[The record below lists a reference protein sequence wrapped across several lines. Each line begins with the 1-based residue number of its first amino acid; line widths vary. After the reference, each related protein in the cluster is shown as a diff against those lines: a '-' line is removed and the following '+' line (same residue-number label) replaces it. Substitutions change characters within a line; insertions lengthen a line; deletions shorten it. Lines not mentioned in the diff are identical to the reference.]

1 MVELEEQATGASRH
15 IIERPRLTRLL
26 DETTARV
33 IILVAPA
40 GYGKTTLA
48 RQWLATRPHAW
59 FEASSALADVAGLI
73 RTLGETL
80 LPFSE
85 PDDGRLLDLLRS
97 VHDASVLEAIAN
109 LQAGRIDPWPDD
121 AWLVIDDYESIST
134 SEASNAYVELLLRAS
149 TVNLLLTSRVMP
161 QWATARKRL
170 YGDYLIVTREQ
181 LAMTDAEARQ
191 VLHGREAQELPTLIS
206 TAAGWPAVLGL
217 ASLSEAH
224 EPSSVLPEALYD
236 YFADELFQRA
246 SPSLRSA
253 LPKLALLQTVTAE
266 VAAAA
271 FGADDATEMLREAK
285 ELGFLS
291 GEDSA
296 LSFQPL
302 LRAFLRRKEAAPA
315 RHEETVDRLTR
326 FLLDSHEW
334 DQAFDVIRDSSQPQA
349 LLALFDLAHE
359 PLLKSG
365 RTATL
370 DEWLAFA
377 GAIEVQA
384 PLLDLVR
391 AELAIRDGTS
401 AYAEQL
407 ALRVAEQTN
416 DQRLASR
423 AFSIAGRAAHL
434 DNREGAALAHFRTAG
449 ERANHDRERHH
460 AAWGALLAAQEF
472 KSDDE
477 LGLVLD
483 TFFRYGTDSADDAV
497 RAATAQVAV
506 ALTSHGLSG
515 VIGPALAT
523 LRAFRKSADP
533 VAVSSLLNSLS
544 RSLSLAARYEEAREL
559 AEEELDVAT
568 CAKLQFVVP
577 YGHVSHAAALVG
589 LCRYREVEDSLS
601 LATSHAEDMGDEHN
615 VFDALTVRAKAAIAQ
630 GQAYRAAQL
639 TATRTDT
646 SGVSSGMRA
655 EYAATRGLALA
666 CAGRGAEAESVL
678 AEAENHSSIP
688 EVAAL
693 VACSRAVLALGGG
706 RRPEAAR
713 ALEQPLAL
721 MMFDSI
727 VVACRGYPDMVG
739 AVKATGRHLP
749 QRLVNA
755 MIAQPSPSQRD
766 QLLASLTP
774 REREVL
780 ELLTRGYTN
789 REIAAA
795 LVIAEVTAKVHVHRI
810 IHKLGVRSRTEAAI
824 YALTKRR
831 PEVQGETPAS
841 HLDPDQAPKA

>member
-33 IILVAPA
+33 IMLVAPA

-48 RQWLATRPHAW
+48 RQWLAKRPHVW
-59 FEASSALADVAGLI
+59 FEASTALTDVAGLV
-73 RTLGETL
+73 RKVEETLG
-80 LPFSE
+80 PFSE

-97 VHDASVLEAIAN
+97 AHDGSVLEAIAN

-121 AWLVIDDYESIST
+121 AWLAIDDYESIST
-134 SEASNAYVELLLRAS
+134 SEASEAYVELLLRAS

-161 QWATARKRL
+161 HWATARKRL

-191 VLHGREAQELPTLIS
+191 VLQRREAEELPTLIS

-217 ASLSEAH
+217 ASLSDAH
-224 EPSSVLPEALYD
+224 EPSAVLPEALYD
-236 YFADELFQRA
+236 YFADELVRRA
-246 SPSLRSA
+246 SPCLRDA
-253 LPKLALLQTVTAE
+253 LPKLALLQTITPAI
-266 VAAAA
+266 AAAG
-271 FGADDATEMLREAK
+271 FGAENATEMLREAK
-285 ELGFLS
+285 ELGFVS

-302 LRAFLRRKEAAPA
+302 LRAFIRRKEPAPA
-315 RHEETVDRLTR
+315 GHEETVDRLIR
-326 FLLDSHEW
+326 FLLRSRDW
-334 DQAFDVIRDSSQPQA
+334 DQAFEVIRDTSQPEA
-349 LLALFDLAHE
+349 LVPLFELAHE

-365 RTATL
+365 CTATL
-370 DEWLAFA
+370 AEWLAFA
-377 GAIEVQA
+377 GAIEVRA

-391 AELAIRDGTS
+391 AELAIREGAS
-401 AYAEQL
+401 GYAEQL
-407 ALRVAEQTN
+407 ALRVAAQTN
-416 DQRLASR
+416 DQQLASR

-434 DNREGAALAHFRTAG
+434 DNREGTALAHFRVAG
-449 ERANHDRERHH
+449 EHASDDRERHH

-477 LGLVLD
+477 LGLVLE

-515 VIGPALAT
+515 VIEPALAT

-559 AEEELDVAT
+559 AQEELDVAT
-568 CAKLQFVVP
+568 SATLQFVVP

-589 LCRYREVEDSLS
+589 LCRYREADDSLS
-601 LATSHAEDMGDEHN
+601 LAASHAEDIGDEHN

-630 GQAYRAAQL
+630 GQTDRAEQL
-639 TATRTDT
+639 TATRADT
-646 SGVSSGMRA
+646 SAISSGMHA

-666 CAGRGAEAESVL
+666 CAGRIPEAERIL
-678 AEAENHSSIP
+678 GEAEEHSAIP
-688 EVAAL
+688 EAIAI
-693 VACSRAVLALGGG
+693 VACSHAVLALRGGSEK
-706 RRPEAAR
+706 EAAR
-713 ALEQPLAL
+713 ALELPLAL
-721 MMFDSI
+721 MMFDPI
-727 VVACRGYPDMVG
+727 VVACRGYPAMVR

-749 QRLVNA
+749 QRLLKA
-755 MIAQPSPSQRD
+755 MVAQPGPSQRD

-780 ELLTRGYTN
+780 ELVKRGYTN
-789 REIAAA
+789 REIASTF
-795 LVIAEVTAKVHVHRI
+795 VIAEVTAKLHVHRI

-824 YALTKRR
+824 YALTKRQ
-831 PEVQGETPAS
+831 PEARGEPPAS
-841 HLDPDQAPKA
+841 DPVPD